1 MLDVVVFLR
10 VIENMILF
18 LSKLAICLG
27 VQIHKLKD
35 NWIIRL
41 STIS

>member
-27 VQIHKLKD
+27 VQIHKD